1 MVPVRLKIR
10 PLWRAD
16 DRPTLQE
23 VQFFQY
29 LLAPRESG
37 GMADALDL
45 GSSAVR
51 RGGSS
56 PPSRNSI
63 ISRGYSDLARN
74 SGRGCAQ
81 IVAEVWR
88 FSFWNYLVLNR
99 RQRSETTF

>member
-56 PPSRNSI
+56 PPSRI
-63 ISRGYSDLARN
+63 KGFLD
-74 SGRGCAQ
+74 
-81 IVAEVWR
+81 
-88 FSFWNYLVLNR
+88 
-99 RQRSETTF
+99 RQRSSKSMLSVFCPSSARVTASASSSVAASRNTPSSTIA